1 MAKEV
6 KKKTYKAA
14 KSARSVDISKTQWK
28 TGVAGSKG
36 KAGRLYGPKGKRF
49 TGSVDLGGG
58 KTAVY
63 KQGKRVTRQKTQG
76 GGFTGYSAPSS
87 SRGRAQ
93 TSSQAMPETT
103 SLPPRGKTPAERVS
117 PTTYNPGAGT
127 GTKNLNGGSAS
138 GSKDSF
144 GAAMSASRKEF
155 ASRTAKARQ
164 RQSTVKGTAAKGA
177 AYAFPLTRPAAIGYG
192 LLTSGT
198 AKEAGQTVSK
208 AVKKASRWWQ
218 GY

>member
-14 KSARSVDISKTQWK
+14 KSARSVDVSKTQWK

-36 KAGRLYGPKGKRF
+36 KAGRLYGPKGQRF
-49 TGSVDLGGG
+49 TGTVDLGGG

-63 KQGKRVTRQKTQG
+63 KQGKRVTPTKNKG
-76 GGFTGYSAPSS
+76 GGFTGYKAPPTSTGS
-87 SRGRAQ
+87 SR
-93 TSSQAMPETT
+93 TSTSGKIKEVK
-103 SLPPRGKTPAERVS
+103 SLPKPSAGPKFGGGTGP
-117 PTTYNPGAGT
+117 GT
-127 GTKNLNGGSAS
+127 GTKNVNGGSAS

-164 RQSTVKGTAAKGA
+164 RQSTVKSNVVKGA
-177 AYAFPLTRPAAIGYG
+177 AYAFPVTRTAAMGYG

-198 AKEAGQTVSK
+198 AKKANKNVAN
-208 AVKKASRWWQ
+208 AVKRASRWWQ